1 MIFGGDFCL
10 IEMLILEDL
19 SVMVSCSLQGI
30 KDADWVEE
38 TTKGVKLLG
47 LVKQSSLRDDIPPS
61 KVIFGSAGGL
71 GLNTQG
77 PNVGCA
83 GIFAGGGKFTGR
95 PDSDVTV

>member
-1 MIFGGDFCL
+1 M

-30 KDADWVEE
+30 KDADQVEE
-38 TTKGVKLLG
+38 ATFGVKLLR
-47 LVKQSSLRDDIPPS
+47 LVERSSHGDDIPPS

-71 GLNTQG
+71 GLNMRG

-83 GIFAGGGKFTGR
+83 GIFAGGGKFTGW
-95 PDSDVTV
+95 PDSDIIV